1 MKKAVVLAIKYCPII
16 IAVFLYLNHFLETIL
31 YKPLLSSKITTTV
44 VVVSIWIVILLF
56 SIYLKFCIYHRV
68 ILYYILTLSMYLIW
82 SPYYSNLNKE
92 VWSMLIFG
100 ITIIYIIII
109 ITTYILY
116 GDRKK

>member
-1 MKKAVVLAIKYCPII
+1 M
-16 IAVFLYLNHFLETIL
+16 
-31 YKPLLSSKITTTV
+31 
-44 VVVSIWIVILLF
+44 
-56 SIYLKFCIYHRV
+56 